1 MQTDI
6 FVYDDKNYDDK
17 NSSVAQKSQ
26 LAERFSFRYQIMYSF
41 LIAGYISLKQ
51 QTNAVNTEMDL
62 FQLYR
67 EWIWRVYFNVEPV
80 DIIVVRTA
88 LLNWIFWT
96 SQSVIIL
103 WIFQHA
109 KFFKSLQSSSRI
121 FTKYEILSFWRGFS
135 LWCKPESTEKEIWK

>member
-6 FVYDDKNYDDK
+6 FMYDDKNYDDK

-41 LIAGYISLKQ
+41 LIAGYILLKQ

-67 EWIWRVYFNVEPV
+67 EWI
-80 DIIVVRTA
+80 
-88 LLNWIFWT
+88 
-96 SQSVIIL
+96 
-103 WIFQHA
+103 
-109 KFFKSLQSSSRI
+109 
-121 FTKYEILSFWRGFS
+121 
-135 LWCKPESTEKEIWK
+135 